1 MAWNDRLREAAYTS
15 PGGTRIAFDYE
26 TVSRSVEKTGSAFSF
41 PGVDGNYIQVLGRSG
56 RRYPLRVIFWGDD
69 HDLQSDAFEALL
81 LESGAGSLEHPVYGQ
96 LDVVPFGEI
105 SRRDDLKTAANQSVI
120 DVTFWE
126 TLPLLYPTSQASPAS
141 VVIGAVDEF
150 NASIAA
156 EYADAVGDLSV
167 SETAVLKGDYQ
178 RLLDGLASSVS
189 DLLVPAG
196 GAVATQFNAVFDS
209 INSTI
214 DTAIK
219 EPLAL
224 AFQTGI
230 LIQSPA
236 RGLSAIQDR
245 LDAYGNLARSIVG
258 GDSQSRDSS
267 QLRVLDLYASTY
279 VTGQILSVVNTT
291 FETKPQALAAA
302 EAIFSVFEDVQD
314 WRDSEFDRLGQI
326 DTGASFQQ
334 LQEAVAVAVGFL
346 VEISFTLKQERSIT
360 LTRARTIVDL
370 CYELYGSVDDQ
381 LDFLIN
387 TNAMTGDEIIEIP
400 AGRTV
405 VYYV

>member
-26 TVSRSVEKTGSAFSF
+26 AVSRSVEKTGSAFSF

-69 HDLQSDAFEALL
+69 HDLQSEAFESLL
-81 LESGAGSLEHPVYGQ
+81 LESGTGNLEHPVYGQ

-120 DVTFWE
+120 EVTFWE
-126 TLPLLYPTSQASPAS
+126 TLPLLYPTAQASPAS

-150 NASIAA
+150 NSAIAT
-156 EYADAVGDLSV
+156 EYADAVEGLSV

-189 DLLVPAG
+189 GLLVPAG
-196 GAVATQFNAVFDS
+196 GAVATQFNSIFDS

-214 DTAIK
+214 DTVIK
-219 EPLAL
+219 EPLTL

-236 RGLSAIQDR
+236 RGVAAIQDR
-245 LDAYGNLARSIVG
+245 LDAYGNLARSIV
-258 GDSQSRDSS
+258 DSDSDARDFS
-267 QLRVLDLYASTY
+267 QFRVQDLYASSY

-302 EAIFSVFEDVQD
+302 EAIYSVFEDVQD
-314 WRDSEFDRLGQI
+314 WRDSEFEKLAEI
-326 DTGASFQQ
+326 DTGASFQK
-334 LQEAVAVAVGFL
+334 LQESVAVAVG
-346 VEISFTLKQERSIT
+346 S
-360 LTRARTIVDL
+360 
-370 CYELYGSVDDQ
+370 
-381 LDFLIN
+381 
-387 TNAMTGDEIIEIP
+387 
-400 AGRTV
+400 
-405 VYYV
+405 